1 MKQRG
6 KRMVS
11 FLLTVTLIL
20 SFFATVPQEGMK
32 VQAASILEEYF
43 EYNVSGDG
51 VTITGYKKD
60 NIKTDLDL
68 ITIFKNADKSLVKI
82 DELAC
87 LEWKVRKNITTPE

>member
-32 VQAASILEEYF
+32 VQAKSILDEYF
-43 EYNVSGDG
+43 KYEENGND
-51 VTITGYKKD
+51 VTIRGYKNPKGESE
-60 NIKTDLDL
+60 LDL
-68 ITIFKNADKSLVKI
+68 IKIFK
-82 DELAC
+82 
-87 LEWKVRKNITTPE
+87 P